1 MLFMDVLSRLS
12 YEHKGPKKPE
22 LPFQNDECRPDMSAE
37 NSFIESMRAIAT
49 TPAARGLM
57 DDAAVLK
64 VGGEQIVLTHD
75 MLVEGVHYL
84 ADDPPETVAWKLV
97 AVNMSDLAAKGAMP
111 LGVLL
116 GFTLGGDDAWDIAF
130 AAGLEK
136 ALNAFDALLLGGD
149 TVSIPAGAPR
159 TLGLTA
165 IGLAPATG
173 APDRAGAR
181 PGDAIFVSG
190 SIGDAGAGLA
200 ILQGQLE
207 ADGATRDALIAAYR
221 TPMPSLTLGQALAP
235 HVHAMSDIS
244 DGLLIDAQRMADAS
258 RCALHL
264 DIDKVALSSAYIATC
279 GATREA
285 IMAAATYGDDYQL
298 LLTAPPQSEAAI
310 MAAANKAGIPVTRV
324 GYASE
329 GSGLT
334 LTWHGDAVPLPAR
347 LGHQHGE

>member
-1 MLFMDVLSRLS
+1 
-12 YEHKGPKKPE
+12 
-22 LPFQNDECRPDMSAE
+22 MSAE
-37 NSFIESMRAIAT
+37 NSFIEHMRAIAT
-49 TPAARGLM
+49 GPAARGLT

-116 GFTLGGDDAWDIAF
+116 GFTLGGDDAWDTAF
-130 AAGLEK
+130 ATGLKK
-136 ALNAFDALLLGGD
+136 ALTRFGASLLGGD
-149 TVSIPAGAPR
+149 TVSLPTDAPR

-173 APDRAGAR
+173 APDRAGAQ
-181 PGDAIFVSG
+181 PGDAIFMSG
-190 SIGDAGAGLA
+190 SVGDAGAGLA
-200 ILQGQLE
+200 ILRGQLE
-207 ADGATRDALIAAYR
+207 ADGTTRDALIAAYR
-221 TPMPSLTLGQALAP
+221 NPMPSLALGQALAP

-244 DGLLIDAQRMADAS
+244 DGLLIDAQRMANAS
-258 RCALHL
+258 TCAIHL
-264 DIDKVALSSAYIATC
+264 DMDKVALSPAYIATC

-285 IMAAATYGDDYQL
+285 VLSVATYGDDYQL
-298 LLTAPPQSEAAI
+298 LLAAPPQSEAAI

-334 LTWHGDAVPLPAR
+334 LTWQGDTIPLPPR
-347 LGHQHGE
+347 LGYQHGE